1 MKVAQ
6 LKKLV
11 LNTLEDSKAKNIE
24 TLDVRKLTNVTDY
37 MIVCTGTSNRH
48 TRSIAEHV
56 AVQSKAHGIMP
67 LSVEGTETG
76 EWILIDLVDIVVHVM
91 LQETRDFYSLEKL
104 WRISAEKKSAAK
116 EIIKDSTKK
125 EISLKKYK
133 EN

>member
-48 TRSIAEHV
+48 TQSIAEHV
-56 AVQSKAHGIMP
+56 AVQSKAHDRMP

-91 LQETRDFYSLEKL
+91 LQETRDFYSLEK
-104 WRISAEKKSAAK
+104 
-116 EIIKDSTKK
+116 
-125 EISLKKYK
+125 
-133 EN
+133 